1 MRPQRGSNGSG
12 SHVSRSSEPVKN
24 PLKEVHVL
32 KQSVAALAMI
42 AALLLASCGGTPAA
56 PSGGGEAPA
65 EQPAGGG
72 EAVTLNFLTLDGDD
86 MIAATNAVI
95 DAWKKSDPKYANVT
109 VNIQAVPFAD
119 IFPAIETAVASGAEL
134 DLFLADGPDMKHY
147 AFNNA
152 AIPLEKYFTK
162 EEIAAFLPINVE
174 AGTYKGVF
182 YSPGIMESCS
192 NMFFNKDMT
201 DAAGINPPEVLTGW
215 TMEEALPNWQKTVQR
230 DGSSVTVWGLRWGQ
244 GTYWGDYEHGI
255 VRRAAGPKGSPTNM
269 GMAPDGVTFKGYMD
283 TPEALAAFEFQR
295 SWYRG
300 ENPVSPQEPIPDIF
314 FNKQSAFYIS
324 PDNAIGTINRK
335 YPNGDFRFGVMGIPG
350 FANGSQVCHTDSW
363 HFGVSPASKQQD
375 LAAALVKYMTG
386 PEGAKIWFGVIK
398 QLPARTELL
407 NTVPE
412 YKEMPQKLF
421 AEAVQAYGQ
430 PRIGTPGYTEYQQVF
445 AELMKNLAQTDAPVS
460 ELVADAVSKIES
472 AVAKYKGWND

>member
-1 MRPQRGSNGSG
+1 
-12 SHVSRSSEPVKN
+12 
-24 PLKEVHVL
+24 
-32 KQSVAALAMI
+32 
-42 AALLLASCGGTPAA
+42 
-56 PSGGGEAPA
+56 
-65 EQPAGGG
+65 
-72 EAVTLNFLTLDGDD
+72 
-86 MIAATNAVI
+86 
-95 DAWKKSDPKYANVT
+95 
-109 VNIQAVPFAD
+109 
-119 IFPAIETAVASGAEL
+119 
-134 DLFLADGPDMKHY
+134 
-147 AFNNA
+147 
-152 AIPLEKYFTK
+152 
-162 EEIAAFLPINVE
+162 
-174 AGTYKGVF
+174 
-182 YSPGIMESCS
+182 
-192 NMFFNKDMT
+192 MFFNKDMT

-445 AELMKNLAQTDAPVS
+445 AELMTNGGNPQTIVEQRGLQQVSNADELRPMIANVIAANADKATQYRGGKTGLLGFFVGQAMRQIGGKANPQVVQALVHEMLAA
-460 ELVADAVSKIES
+460 
-472 AVAKYKGWND
+472 